1 MGRRT
6 RFGIATAIACAAVAA
21 CPAAAGANPTPQPVT
36 GSSEAF
42 AHSIGVN
49 AADFY
54 PDTLYA
60 NHPLAKQLMLD
71 LGVKHLRG
79 GLRLGRSAQEY
90 ANVRDLAAAGLK
102 KMWITGRPNS
112 PWGDPERVDQVADL
126 LTDPNKLAGTAEA
139 LEGPNE
145 FDGVRNEDA
154 LWADKL
160 FTFQAQ
166 TYGWAKSN
174 PTFASMPFYGPSFLS
189 DSGRDT
195 YAAKPGASNFMDAPN
210 AHPYAGGRQPEDVLA
225 SQVATYASKFGD
237 RKPVIS
243 ETGYH
248 TAINGGN
255 WWHYGVSE
263 RAQSIYQLRTVL
275 TAFALGVPR
284 TYIYQLLDLKP
295 NPAKDQEEM
304 HFGIVATEGDPAQ
317 SAQPTWTARPK
328 QAYNS
333 LKELFEIT
341 ASSGASDGGPAR
353 LSYSLSGAPAT
364 VRSVLLSRRD
374 GSVDLVLWNKVP
386 VYNEPIPGDCNDPRI
401 PVEVKPQDRCNYAR
415 EHFSVDQGD
424 AFPADVPVTLNLGDP
439 ARVSTER
446 PHSQTS
452 FTSLGEGTTFNL
464 SVGPDPVFVRI
475 EPRYAM
481 AVRSDQPSAWL
492 RLGESSGAPQD
503 SAGGGATTTGWTSAP
518 TYGRTG
524 AVGDTNTAVGVS
536 GSQRATV
543 NLASP
548 VSTATGTTVEMW
560 VKPDLT
566 APDFTEFLTSNSPDV
581 RVRMRAYNH
590 HDGKDWGS
598 TYGSRPGATG
608 EMIFSG
614 FNYGQW
620 HHVVLTM
627 AAGRSTTYLD
637 GKKVGETT
645 GGEALNLS
653 AFTVGANGGNG
664 GFKGDVDE
672 LAVYPAELSAGRVCA
687 HYRAAGGSC

>member
-1 MGRRT
+1 MGRARVV
-6 RFGIATAIACAAVAA
+6 IATAIACAL
-21 CPAAAGANPTPQPVT
+21 PAAAPAAASASPAPTPVT
-36 GSSEAF
+36 GTSSAF
-42 AHSIGVN
+42 ADSIGIN

-60 NHPLAKQLMLD
+60 NHPLVKQLLLD

-79 GLRLGRSAQEY
+79 GIRMGRSSQEY

-102 KMWITGRPNS
+102 KMWITGRPGS
-112 PWGDPERVDQVADL
+112 QWGDPERVDQVRDI
-126 LTDPNKLAGTAEA
+126 LTDPNRLGGTTEA

-145 FDGVRNEDA
+145 FDGTASQDP

-166 TYGWAKSN
+166 TYTWANSDSQ
-174 PTFASMPFYGPSFLS
+174 FASMPFYGPSFLS

-195 YAAKPGASNFMDAPN
+195 YAAKPGASTFMDAPTG
-210 AHPYAGGRQPEDVLA
+210 HPYAGGRQPEDVLA
-225 SQVATYASKFGD
+225 SQVAIYASKFGN

-263 RAQSIYQLRTVL
+263 RAQSIYLMRTVL

-295 NPAKDQEEM
+295 NPAKDDLEM

-328 QAYNS
+328 QAYDS
-333 LKELFEIT
+333 LKELFELT
-341 ASSGASDGGPAR
+341 SSSATHDGGPAR
-353 LSYSLSGAPAT
+353 LSYSLSGAPST
-364 VRSVLLSRRD
+364 LQKVLLSRRD
-374 GSVDLVLWNKVP
+374 GSVDLVLWNKLP
-386 VYNEPIPGDCNDPRI
+386 VYNDRSYDCNDPRVQQY
-401 PVEVKPQDRCNYAR
+401 PAQDRCFWAMLLYS
-415 EHFSVDQGD
+415 EDEGD
-424 AFPADVPVTLNLGDP
+424 AFPADVPVTLTLGDR

-464 SVGPDPVFVRI
+464 SVGADPVFVRI

-481 AVRSDQPSAWL
+481 AVRADEPSAWL
-492 RLGESSGAPQD
+492 RLGEASGAPAD
-503 SAGGGATTTGWTSAP
+503 SAGRGATTTAWTSAP
-518 TYGRTG
+518 THGRTG
-524 AVGDTNTAVGVS
+524 AVGDGDTAVGVS

-548 VSTATGTTVEMW
+548 VSTEAGATVEMW

-566 APDFTEFLTSNSPDV
+566 TPDFTEFLTSNSPDV
-581 RVRMRAYNH
+581 RGRMRVYNR
-590 HDGKDWGS
+590 HDGRDWGS

-608 EMIFSG
+608 EMIFDS
-614 FNYGQW
+614 FDWGQW

-627 AAGRSTTYLD
+627 AAGRSITYLD
-637 GKKVGETT
+637 GEKVGETT

-672 LAVYPAELSAGRVCA
+672 LAVYPSALSAGRVCA
-687 HYRAAGGSC
+687 HYRAGGGSC